1 MSVYIFG
8 YQFGDEHEKVVSSLE
23 DVAAHLYPSEEAIGD
38 YLYCAEKWGFT
49 PSTPN
54 ELASLILDPALSDYY
69 FTCHD
74 YPHGYPA
81 EDTAYE
87 DIGHFMLDETD
98 LGNFL
103 KENHLDYY
111 FDFEQ
116 YGRDYIQN
124 NDFQL
129 GEYGYLAS
137 SPSIKIN
144 ISDEE
149 IQNLANY
156 LNGYVYDQST
166 IEDTRRRINICA
178 LDESDASYYNP
189 SNYWVVE
196 FNETD
201 SNVCSYAKRIVTK
214 ELIDSVLALDKR
226 IADMDV
232 GYLKL
237 YIDHVQDGKVVDHHR
252 FDIGDR
258 DPASIQFL
266 KSLQT
271 HLDVPVI
278 EMQRQLSQAQTHAQP
293 HSLAEEMA
301 AAKAAATKSSL
312 NQEMPPIREQHG
324 LRR

>member
-1 MSVYIFG
+1 M
-8 YQFGDEHEKVVSSLE
+8 
-23 DVAAHLYPSEEAIGD
+23 
-38 YLYCAEKWGFT
+38 
-49 PSTPN
+49 
-54 ELASLILDPALSDYY
+54 
-69 FTCHD
+69 
-74 YPHGYPA
+74 
-81 EDTAYE
+81 
-87 DIGHFMLDETD
+87 
-98 LGNFL
+98 
-103 KENHLDYY
+103 
-111 FDFEQ
+111 
-116 YGRDYIQN
+116 
-124 NDFQL
+124 
-129 GEYGYLAS
+129 
-137 SPSIKIN
+137 
-144 ISDEE
+144 
-149 IQNLANY
+149 
-156 LNGYVYDQST
+156 YDQST
-166 IEDTRRRINICA
+166 IEDTRKRINICA

-214 ELIDSVLALDKR
+214 KLIDSVLALDKR

-237 YIDHVQDGKVVDHHR
+237 YIDHLQDGKVVDHHR
-252 FDIGDR
+252 FDIGDI

-278 EMQRQLSQAQTHAQP
+278 EMQRQLSQAQTRAQP